1 MVCFKSWDCR
11 ESIIGFF
18 QSPTSFISLL
28 KQAFMHPF
36 VSVLSQI
43 VTAFFPLPTICNC
56 QQKIAIFLCN
66 NVLLSFL
73 LFVSCMGSRLFSANT
88 VSTNP
93 AFVSRLHASSLSWW
107 PTCWSTCC
115 GERHYGSFWE
125 CQPGHVCNH
134 RQVRVGQAWAEDKSN
149 DWYKS
154 TGFK

>member
-1 MVCFKSWDCR
+1 MR
-11 ESIIGFF
+11 LQGEHNRILSISHFF
-18 QSPTSFISLL
+18 HFTIKTSFYASLCFCSFS
-28 KQAFMHPF
+28 K
-36 VSVLSQI
+36 I

-115 GERHYGSFWE
+115 GERHCGSFWE

-134 RQVRVGQAWAEDKSN
+134 RQVRVGQAWAEDKNN